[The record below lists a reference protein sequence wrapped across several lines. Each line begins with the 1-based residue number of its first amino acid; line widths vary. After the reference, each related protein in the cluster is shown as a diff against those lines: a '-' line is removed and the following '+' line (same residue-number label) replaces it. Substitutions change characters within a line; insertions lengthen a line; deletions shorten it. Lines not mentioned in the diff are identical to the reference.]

1 MLTQLTAEQI
11 KARSDEKMTKI
22 RTLCEELQITFA
34 GKQRLD
40 PTTMVLENVVIF
52 TDNENYSV
60 LERGPE
66 TKKSPAQTQEEIA
79 NNPINEAVEPA
90 EEKTDVEPANI

>member
-22 RTLCEELQITFA
+22 RILCEELQVTFA
-34 GKQRLD
+34 GKQILD
-40 PTTMVLENVVIF
+40 PKTMVLENVVFF
-52 TDNENYSV
+52 TDNENYAV

-66 TKKSPAQTQEEIA
+66 TEKSPAQTEEGLV
-79 NNPINEAVEPA
+79 NNEALAPA
-90 EEKTDVEPANI
+90 EEKTDVEPTNI